1 MAHGLTR
8 RDKDGVFSE
17 NGGRDSSY
25 NAVSILFGQT
35 LALHLPIPEFEAALP
50 KVVAWQITR
59 IRASGEAAFGRMMQN
74 EPYVGATLNPNLAV
88 GALPAGTLDGVV
100 DTFDATARVSL
111 ALDGGARVQ
120 GVYTRNVHDN
130 RTSSLAY
137 PAVSTDMFLG
147 ATPRSNQPFSF
158 TRDRFKVTGDM
169 PVPFARLSAGAEYDV
184 RSRTLQEVVSTD
196 EATVWARAA
205 LRPIAGVSVSAKLAH
220 AQRKG
225 DDYGVA
231 PWITPPENPLLRKF
245 NLADRRRDRG
255 EVRADTAVADGVNVG
270 LNLALSH
277 DHYGESV
284 IGLTD
289 SRSQSGGVEVSAAIS
304 DDTQVSAF
312 AQIERV
318 RSNQAGSQVFG
329 VPDWTGEQRDRIVAV
344 GNAGRERVNEYGPTV
359 DARRG
364 GGGQAALYGR
374 MLVQEIKPLIDSEF
388 RTRRGQADTAVGGS
402 SLGGLVTLYLGL
414 NWPGTF
420 GRLCVMSPSV
430 WWDVCWVL
438 REFENLVVRL
448 PWRVWLDVG
457 WREGTTTLTNA
468 RELRDVMLEKGW
480 RLGDTLRYFEARTGE
495 HSERAWSRRVSPMLQ
510 FLFPAPR

>member
-1 MAHGLTR
+1 MSSSVSARFLPV
-8 RDKDGVFSE
+8 DG
-17 NGGRDSSY
+17 
-25 NAVSILFGQT
+25 
-35 LALHLPIPEFEAALP
+35 
-50 KVVAWQITR
+50 
-59 IRASGEAAFGRMMQN
+59 
-74 EPYVGATLNPNLAV
+74 
-88 GALPAGTLDGVV
+88 AGH
-100 DTFDATARVSL
+100 S
-111 ALDGGARVQ
+111 
-120 GVYTRNVHDN
+120 
-130 RTSSLAY
+130 
-137 PAVSTDMFLG
+137 
-147 ATPRSNQPFSF
+147 
-158 TRDRFKVTGDM
+158 VTGD
-169 PVPFARLSAGAEYDV
+169 VRRLAAFTSAHLPTPRDLLVYLPPG
-184 RSRTLQEVVSTD
+184 
-196 EATVWARAA
+196 
-205 LRPIAGVSVSAKLAH
+205 
-220 AQRKG
+220 
-225 DDYGVA
+225 YGEDA
-231 PWITPPENPLLRKF
+231 
-245 NLADRRRDRG
+245 RRRFPVLYLHDGQNVFDGATSYVPG
-255 EVRADTAVADGVNVG
+255 EEWGVDETAER
-270 LNLALSH
+270 L
-277 DHYGESV
+277 
-284 IGLTD
+284 IGLG
-289 SRSQSGGVEVSAAIS
+289 R
-304 DDTQVSAF
+304 
-312 AQIERV
+312 IE
-318 RSNQAGSQVFG
+318 
-329 VPDWTGEQRDRIVAV
+329 PLIIVAV